1 MNFEE
6 SINNLII
13 EQNSYMSLNSNNQY
27 QNIEQGNIYSGNT
40 YSGNIE
46 QDSSDILNSTYLDT
60 LVDIQRSI
68 NELNNRDL
76 DELNYNYI
84 DNVNR
89 LQQEL
94 LNNIQEIS
102 NLLEPSFNSS
112 FGSYQNISNI
122 NTHTQNINDMITNYN
137 SRYHQSNGNIHNN
150 ANIHNNNRYDEFYSS
165 IMRPRLTLENKNY
178 FNKYYNKNKVECN
191 ICFNKK
197 KYFTEIKQ
205 CKHQFCNMCLRT
217 WIEEHNTCPM
227 CRTQIQ

>member
-6 SINNLII
+6 SVNNLII
-13 EQNSYMSLNSNNQY
+13 EQNRNMSLNHNNQY
-27 QNIEQGNIYSGNT
+27 QNIEQGNPELRYPELR
-40 YSGNIE
+40 YPE
-46 QDSSDILNSTYLDT
+46 QGINDDLNSTYLDT
-60 LVDIQRSI
+60 LVDIQRTM

-84 DNVNR
+84 DSVNR

-102 NLLEPSFNSS
+102 NLLEPSFNSTL
-112 FGSYQNISNI
+112 GSYQNISNI
-122 NTHTQNINDMITNYN
+122 NTYTQNINDMIINYN
-137 SRYHQSNGNIHNN
+137 SRYNQH
-150 ANIHNNNRYDEFYSS
+150 NRYEEFYSS

-178 FNKYYNKNKVECN
+178 FNKYFNKNKVECD

-227 CRTQIQ
+227 CRTQIE